1 MTLTPEERAAMVRDL
16 ESLAKK
22 YAEIKTDHLTKAFP
36 KTALHFESMALNYSA
51 LASALKE
58 GLTFQGVA

>member
-1 MTLTPEERAAMVRDL
+1 MNLTPAERAAMVRDL
-16 ESLAKK
+16 TELAEK
-22 YAEIKTDHLTKAFP
+22 YKAGHMFYP
-36 KTALHFESMALNYSA
+36 ALVNVKLYKAMELNYSA